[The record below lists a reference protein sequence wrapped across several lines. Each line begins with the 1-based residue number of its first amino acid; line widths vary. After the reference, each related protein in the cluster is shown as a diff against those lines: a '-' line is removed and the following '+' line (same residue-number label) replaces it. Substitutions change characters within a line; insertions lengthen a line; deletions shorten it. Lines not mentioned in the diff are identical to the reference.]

1 MSGSKNSLTEN
12 YPNENLFDWVD
23 TGSDL
28 LLVSFSS
35 DGSVTKDGFELV
47 TKCVE
52 IENEQVVENPKDL
65 ARVLLNECI
74 EQNTQIF
81 LQPSDGQ
88 DCHTSDYTD
97 CFRRD
102 YFNITDFCD
111 DERCQLPKGAYC
123 PGNKWFDNEAEE
135 GSDAAAP
142 RILGGEP
149 AVPHSWP
156 WAVRFTN
163 RSDEQYCGGTLVTNK
178 WVLTAAHCCVNGEMR
193 VSFELEKINY
203 LVYIYSVC
211 KAWRTLPRARR

>member
-1 MSGSKNSLTEN
+1 MSGSRNTTEN
-12 YPNENLFDWVD
+12 YPDKNLFDWVNTD
-23 TGSDL
+23 SDL
-28 LLVSFSS
+28 LLVSFYS
-35 DGSVTKDGFELV
+35 DGSVREDGFELM

-52 IENEQVVENPKDL
+52 NENEEVKENPI
-65 ARVLLNECI
+65 LLFNECI

-135 GSDAAAP
+135 GSGAAAP

-156 WAVRFTN
+156 WAVRFTD
-163 RSDEQYCGGTLVTNK
+163 RYDEQYCGGTLVTNK
-178 WVLTAAHCCVNGEMR
+178 WVLTAAHCCENGEMR
-193 VSFELEKINY
+193 VSFELKKT
-203 LVYIYSVC
+203 V
-211 KAWRTLPRARR
+211 T